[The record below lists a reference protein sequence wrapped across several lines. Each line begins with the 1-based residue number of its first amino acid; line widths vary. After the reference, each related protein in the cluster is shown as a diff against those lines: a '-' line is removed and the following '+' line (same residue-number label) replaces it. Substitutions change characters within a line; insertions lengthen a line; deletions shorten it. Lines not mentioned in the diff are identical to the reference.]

1 MSGAFT
7 VAYKKRRITLKKEKI
22 NRKLFCYLYLKLG
35 NIYEAA
41 VKAGFPPDTAF
52 YEGIR
57 SLQMSSSQRLI
68 KQLSEVIAPMR
79 RMLIHSGLERLAFGN
94 ANDAVYLVFSEEL
107 PSPSQIS
114 ELDLF
119 NVSEIKRVKGGG
131 VEVKLF
137 DRQKALEKMFD
148 YVNSSSSENSAISF
162 INALKSPD
170 YLEGENDND

>member
-1 MSGAFT
+1 M
-7 VAYKKRRITLKKEKI
+7 
-22 NRKLFCYLYLKLG
+22 
-35 NIYEAA
+35 
-41 VKAGFPPDTAF
+41 
-52 YEGIR
+52 
-57 SLQMSSSQRLI
+57 I